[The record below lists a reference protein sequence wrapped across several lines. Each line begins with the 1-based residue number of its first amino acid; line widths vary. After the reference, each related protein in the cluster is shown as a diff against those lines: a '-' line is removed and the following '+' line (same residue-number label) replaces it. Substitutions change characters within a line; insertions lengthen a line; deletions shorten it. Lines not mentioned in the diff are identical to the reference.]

1 LNVKADNAGAIR
13 CYERLGFEYIATYE
27 ECALERK

>member
-1 LNVKADNAGAIR
+1 LNVKADNLSAIHS
-13 CYERLGFEYIATYE
+13 YERLGFEYVATYE